1 MASMGDWIQLQ
12 NASGSDVNPNMWIQI
27 SEKSHSVSNGK
38 VTFNFTVSLQIKCY
52 NSATSYDNPIDVSLK
67 VPAYGDSWYSH
78 NIKPKTTDHFSGG
91 SGTWYK
97 TYSIDS
103 DGWEVPTSSSSPI
116 TVSIYVKDTA
126 NTGWTTGTYDYFI
139 DIPIVAPT
147 IAGLAF
153 TNIGTN
159 SATAAFTVSN
169 NGGQNPTGYRF
180 WISTDP
186 SVPDSS
192 ATTKVEP
199 SSASYTFT
207 GLSPYTTYY
216 VKAWAKNSAG
226 WSNELSGSFKTVG
239 NPPTLSE
246 TSKNGATYKSLS
258 VSFSVTNTWGLA
270 VTAYKIELSTN
281 GAMTGIIQTS
291 NSTSATFDNLDPNTT
306 YWVRCSASNVVGK
319 SYNTTIPYATTAF
332 TSPSVPLSLAL
343 AVVGGGD
350 PIPTAAYKGSWA
362 APSTKGSAG
371 LTGYEFQWLKKTK
384 SGSYAQYGDT
394 ITVSS
399 SGTSK
404 QITLDRTNFK
414 PTDSIS
420 FRIRAYSTYK
430 KKYYSNWATA
440 TGIEIV
446 IEKFVSVSKN
456 GGSFSKYRI
465 YVSKNGGAFTELEKD
480 QTFKLL

>member
-1 MASMGDWIQLQ
+1 MATTCISEQQLYNADGSAVNPKLYASMDYDYSI
-12 NASGSDVNPNMWIQI
+12 SGSTVTFTLNAHLRIASASSWYNNRIQANI
-27 SEKSHSVSNGK
+27 GFNGSHSDGDIKPATSGAIAQNTVWTRSA
-38 VTFNFTVSLQIKCY
+38 TFSVDLSSAPNPISVSLDIRDDQ
-52 NSATSYDNPIDVSLK
+52 SASAGSPWSVGTFTGSIPLPIV
-67 VPAYGDSWYSH
+67 
-78 NIKPKTTDHFSGG
+78 
-91 SGTWYK
+91 
-97 TYSIDS
+97 
-103 DGWEVPTSSSSPI
+103 VPTI
-116 TVSIYVKDTA
+116 T
-126 NTGWTTGTYDYFI
+126 
-139 DIPIVAPT
+139 
-147 IAGLAF
+147 GLTF

-159 SATAAFTVSN
+159 SATASFTVSN

-180 WISTDP
+180 WISTDS

-199 SSASYTFT
+199 ASASYTFT

-226 WSNELSGSFKTVG
+226 WSSVLTGSFKTVG

-258 VSFSVTNTWGLA
+258 VSFSVTNAWGLA

-281 GAMTGIIQTS
+281 SAMTGIIQTS
-291 NSTSATFDNLDPNTT
+291 SSTSATFDNLDPNTT
-306 YWVRCSASNVVGK
+306 YWVRCSASNVVGT
-319 SYNTTIPYATTAF
+319 SYNTTVSYATTAF

-371 LTGYEFQWLKKTK
+371 LSGYEFQWLKKTK

-430 KKYYSNWATA
+430 KNYYSNWATA

-456 GGSFSKYRI
+456 GGSFNKYRI